1 MNSEVNES
9 TNPEYTIKGLVR
21 LAVEINS
28 RECEMCFSNRV
39 IDGQFVNHDNTRILS
54 RKTKQ
59 KSDYVRRATATRSV
73 QMQL

>member
-1 MNSEVNES
+1 MNSKLNGS

-28 RECEMCFSNRV
+28 REYEMCFSNRV
-39 IDGQFVNHDNTRILS
+39 SDGQFVNPDNTRILS
-54 RKTKQ
+54 QKTKR